1 MFAKIALSLALI
13 FGLHLFHHHC
23 HKQAKAC
30 GGCGQAVAVQSFA
43 VAQPCYQQSFAVA
56 AFQPMVYAQPLVVAQ
71 PVVVQQNV
79 VRAQRTV
86 VRQRTVI
93 RSGF

>member
-13 FGLHLFHHHC
+13 FGLHLIHHHHKC
-23 HKQAKAC
+23 HAC
-30 GGCGQAVAVQSFA
+30 GGVQAVAVQSFA
-43 VAQPCYQQSFAVA
+43 VAQPCYAQSFAVA
-56 AFQPMVYAQPLVVAQ
+56 APMVYAQPVFAAQVYAAPAVVAQ
-71 PVVVQQNV
+71 PVV
-79 VRAQRTV
+79 RSQRTV